1 MSQIAQK
8 LKCFYFS
15 SLIPGVQLNLNI
27 SSQISVNINPHFLAG
42 HNMLKNTDLHP
53 PTSAPVIFINWSI
66 WTSVLNLKWLPE
78 AAAVWPQSKK
88 NTHYLSSFVN
98 HTFQQFTYA
107 WLAYNPPIQEI
118 SCCDRDLAKPWI
130 HTGLFSLPAALPCHN
145 RQELGNVLGSG
156 CRWYLQALHPWSPA
170 VSPCN
175 PVLLH
180 IKSSQSG
187 ENLAIKFC
195 KGVDPDFLFPF
206 FEQFEK

>member
-78 AAAVWPQSKK
+78 AAAVWPQRKK

-107 WLAYNPPIQEI
+107 WLAYNPPSRKSLAVTETWLNPGSTLGCSLCQQLCRVTTCVRSWEVSLAAVVDDI
-118 SCCDRDLAKPWI
+118 CKPCTPDLLQWAHATQFCSTLK
-130 HTGLFSLPAALPCHN
+130 ALKVV
-145 RQELGNVLGSG
+145 R
-156 CRWYLQALHPWSPA
+156 
-170 VSPCN
+170 
-175 PVLLH
+175 
-180 IKSSQSG
+180 I
-187 ENLAIKFC
+187 
-195 KGVDPDFLFPF
+195 FP
-206 FEQFEK
+206 